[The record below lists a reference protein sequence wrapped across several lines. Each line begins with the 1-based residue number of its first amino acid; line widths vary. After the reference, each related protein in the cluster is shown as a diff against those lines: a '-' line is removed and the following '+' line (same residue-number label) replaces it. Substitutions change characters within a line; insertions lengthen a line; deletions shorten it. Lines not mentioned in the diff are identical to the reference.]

1 MANIIIASTTKSAGK
16 TGLAVGLARALEMPL
31 GYVKPLG
38 DRLLYRKK
46 RLWDYDAAV
55 VTNAMGIDAMA
66 EELTIGFEQSKLR
79 YMYNPEQ
86 MMARLQE
93 LVATNGAGKTHLFIE
108 GGSQLRHGTSVHL
121 NPVQVAK
128 AVGGKL
134 LVVAGGGED
143 AIVDDLAYLHWYVDT
158 EGVELLGV
166 VANKV
171 QDPDD
176 FAMTHLDEL
185 KKLDIPLLGVLPYA
199 KELTRVSVQFL
210 SDCLFA
216 RVIAGQ
222 GHMQQ
227 MVHRNFVGAS
237 SADSVLRDPAF
248 KKGNKLVITS
258 GDRSD
263 IVLAALESSTAGIVL
278 TNNILP
284 PPNIVSKAEER
295 GVPLL
300 MVPGDTFAVAKQVD
314 DLEPLVT
321 REDTEKQ
328 DLLATMV
335 KAHIDLS
342 VF

>member
-1 MANIIIASTTKSAGK
+1 MAHIVFASTTKSAGK
-16 TGLAVGLARALEMPL
+16 TGLAVGLARALDKNL
-31 GYVKPLG
+31 GYIKPLG

-55 VTNAMGIDAMA
+55 VTEAMGVDALA

-79 YMYNPEQ
+79 YMYNEAQ
-86 MMARLQE
+86 INERLAE
-93 LVATNGAGKTHLFIE
+93 LVATNGEGKDHLFVE
-108 GGSQLRHGTSVHL
+108 GGSQLRHGTAVSL

-128 AVGGKL
+128 AIGGKL

-143 AIVDDLAYLHWYVDT
+143 AIVDDIAYLKRYVDMQ
-158 EGVELLGV
+158 GVELLGV

-176 FAMTHLDEL
+176 FEMTHMDALQ
-185 KKLDIPLLGVLPYA
+185 KLDVPILGVLPYA

-222 GHMQQ
+222 GHMEQL
-227 MVHRNFVGAS
+227 VHRNYVGAS
-237 SADSVLRDPAF
+237 SADSVLRDPTF
-248 KKGNKLVITS
+248 RKSNKLVITS

-263 IVLAALESSTAGIVL
+263 VVLAALDSNTAGVVL

-284 PPNIVSKAEER
+284 PSNIVSLAEEKN
-295 GVPLL
+295 VPLL

-328 DLLATMV
+328 TILADMV
-335 KAHIDLS
+335 RERLDLS